1 MEDTICAIATPSGEG
16 GIGIIRVSGEKA
28 IEIASE
34 VVRLTSGQS
43 LSEVASHTLWHA
55 DIVGAL
61 SENPLRPG
69 PASTSI
75 DEALAVVMR
84 APRSYTA
91 EDVVEIHC
99 HGGPF
104 VLQYLCETLVANG
117 ARLAQPGEF
126 TKRAFLNGKLDLT
139 QAEAVL
145 DTIRAKTATSLRL
158 AQEQLRGSLSREVDR
173 IRQRLVH
180 LLAHVEAA
188 IDFTEE
194 GITFIHERE
203 LLQGVETTLEDLSR
217 LVESYQEGRIL
228 REGIT
233 AAIVG
238 RPNVGKSS
246 LLNALLRTDRA
257 IVTPIPGTTRD
268 VLEET
273 LNIRGVPVRLLDT
286 AGLRDTT
293 DLVEQE
299 GVRRSRAAMEQADL
313 LLVLLDGSVPLE
325 PEDRVLVASGR
336 DKKVVL
342 VFNKTDLPIGISP
355 EDHQVLR
362 QAVTA
367 EATVWISAKTGAGLD
382 DLRDTIRNLL
392 LRPEFEPGERA
403 VVTTLRHR
411 TGLVKAIEALHRSL
425 ESIKGGL
432 FSEFVALDLRG
443 ALDALGDIIGATTTD
458 DILEYVFSQF
468 CIGK

>member
-1 MEDTICAIATPSGEG
+1 MDDTICAVATPFGEG
-16 GIGIIRVSGEKA
+16 GIGIIRISGENA
-28 IEIASE
+28 VEIASG
-34 VVRLTSGQS
+34 VIRLTSGRP
-43 LSEVASHTLWHA
+43 LSEVSGHILCHA
-55 DIVGAL
+55 DIVGSL
-61 SENPLRPG
+61 PDNPLRPG
-69 PASTSI
+69 TAFTSI
-75 DEALAVVMR
+75 DEALVVVMR

-91 EDVVEIHC
+91 EDVVEIHG
-99 HGGPF
+99 HGGPLI
-104 VLQYLCETLVANG
+104 LQYLCEALVAQG

-145 DTIRAKTATSLRL
+145 DTIRAKTAASLRL
-158 AQEQLRGSLSREVDR
+158 AQEQLRGSLSKEVDR
-173 IRQRLVH
+173 IRQRLIH

-194 GITFIHERE
+194 GITFIQEQE
-203 LLQGVETTLEDLSR
+203 LLQGVESTIKELSC
-217 LVESYQEGRIL
+217 LTASYQEGRVL
-228 REGIT
+228 REGI
-233 AAIVG
+233 AVAIVG

-286 AGLRDTT
+286 AGIRETM

-313 LLVLLDGSVPLE
+313 LLVLLDGSVPLTS
-325 PEDRVLVASGR
+325 EDRILVSPDR

-342 VFNKTDLPIGISP
+342 VINKTDLPRELSP
-355 EDHQVLR
+355 GDLQGLE
-362 QAVTA
+362 QAVSA
-367 EATVWISAKTGAGLD
+367 DATIWISARTGAGLD
-382 DLRDTIRNLL
+382 DLRDAIRNLV
-392 LRPEFEPGERA
+392 LRPEFEPGETA

-411 TGLVKAIEALHRSL
+411 TGLTKAIEALHRSV
-425 ESIKGGL
+425 ESISGRL
-432 FSEFVALDLRG
+432 SSEFVALDLRG
-443 ALDALGDIIGATTTD
+443 ALDALGEITGETTTD
-458 DILEYVFSQF
+458 DILDHVFSQF

>member
-1 MEDTICAIATPSGEG
+1 MEDTICAIATPYGEG
-16 GIGIIRVSGEKA
+16 GIGVIRLSGEKA
-28 IEIASE
+28 VEIASG
-34 VVRLTSGQS
+34 VVRLTSGRS
-43 LSEVASHTLWHA
+43 LSDVPSHTLCHA

-104 VLQYLCETLVANG
+104 VLQCLCDALVTGG
-117 ARLAQPGEF
+117 ARPAQPGEF

-145 DTIRAKTATSLRL
+145 DTIRAKTAASLRL

-173 IRQRLVH
+173 IRQRLIH

-194 GITFIHERE
+194 GITFIQEQE
-203 LLQGVETTLEDLSR
+203 LLHEVQSTLEKLSR
-217 LVESYQEGRIL
+217 LVESYQEGRVL
-228 REGIT
+228 REGI
-233 AAIVG
+233 AVAIVG

-257 IVTPIPGTTRD
+257 IVTPFPGTTRD

-286 AGLRDTT
+286 AGIRETT

-325 PEDRVLVASGR
+325 PEDRVLLSSGH
-336 DKKVVL
+336 DKKVAL
-342 VFNKTDLPIGISP
+342 VINKTDLQRGISS
-355 EDHQVLR
+355 EDLQALR
-362 QAVTA
+362 QTVTA
-367 EATVWISAKTGAGLD
+367 DATVWISARTGAGLD
-382 DLRDTIRNLL
+382 DLRDAIRNLV
-392 LRPEFEPGERA
+392 LRPEFEPGEAA
-403 VVTTLRHR
+403 VVTSLRHR

-425 ESIKGGL
+425 ESIKGRL
-432 FSEFVALDLRG
+432 SSEFVALDLRG
-443 ALDALGDIIGATTTD
+443 ALDALDDITGATTTD

>member
-28 IEIASE
+28 VEIASG
-34 VVRLTSGQS
+34 VVRLTSGRS
-43 LSEVASHTLWHA
+43 LAETPCHTLCHA

-61 SENPLRPG
+61 AEGPLNHE
-69 PASTSI
+69 PAPTAI
-75 DEALAVVMR
+75 DEALVVVMR
-84 APRSYTA
+84 APHSYTA
-91 EDVVEIHC
+91 EDTVEIHC

-104 VLQYLCETLVANG
+104 VLQCLCEALVTAG
-117 ARLAQPGEF
+117 ARPAQPGEF

-158 AQEQLRGSLSREVDR
+158 AQEQLRGSLSKEVDR
-173 IRQRLVH
+173 IRQRLIH

-194 GITFIHERE
+194 GLTFIHERE
-203 LLQGVETTLEDLSR
+203 LLQGVESTLEELSH

-233 AAIVG
+233 AVIVG

-286 AGLRDTT
+286 AGLRETT

-325 PEDRVLVASGR
+325 PEDRVLMSSGG
-336 DKKVVL
+336 DKKLVL
-342 VFNKTDLPIGISP
+342 VINKTDIPMGISP
-355 EDHQVLR
+355 EDLQALR
-362 QAVTA
+362 QTVTA
-367 EATVWISAKTGAGLD
+367 EATVWISARTGAGLD
-382 DLRDTIRNLL
+382 DLRDTIRKRV
-392 LRPEFEPGERA
+392 LRAEFEPGETA
-403 VVTTLRHR
+403 VVTALRHR
-411 TGLVKAIEALHRSL
+411 TGLIKAIEALHRSL
-425 ESIKGGL
+425 ESIKGRL
-432 FSEFVALDLRG
+432 SSEFVALDLRG
-443 ALDALGDIIGATTTD
+443 ALDALGDITGVTTTD
-458 DILEYVFSQF
+458 DILEHVFSQF